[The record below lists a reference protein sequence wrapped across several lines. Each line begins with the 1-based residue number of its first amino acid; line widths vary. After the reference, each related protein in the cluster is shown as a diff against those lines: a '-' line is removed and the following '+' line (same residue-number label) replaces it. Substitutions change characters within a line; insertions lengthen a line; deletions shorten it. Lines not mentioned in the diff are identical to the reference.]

1 GAGVA
6 LTCARRLPNHRARR
20 TFPAIHPPPQGFN
33 HRHIQEALVKPV
45 RWSLAVLVAAL
56 IVTGCGHDAATGPSP
71 RESSPDFS
79 RRGRPSTGGPASYVI
94 LHGGGS
100 LPPGLARPVEAAG
113 GAITGALPQ
122 IGVTFATPGA
132 ADVAPRASWDPGRAP
147 VAPGARSTRACPTR

>member
-1 GAGVA
+1 AGGVGGRAGVA
-6 LTCARRLPNHRARR
+6 LSGARRLPNHRARR

-79 RRGRPSTGGPASYVI
+79 RRGRPSPGGPASYVI

-100 LPPGLARPVEAAG
+100 PPPRLARPVEAAG
-113 GAITGALPQ
+113 GPTTGAPPQ
-122 IGVTFATPGA
+122 IGVPFGTSGDAGLDPRPSWIPGRGA
-132 ADVAPRASWDPGRAP
+132 A
-147 VAPGARSTRACPTR
+147 